1 VESSQAPLE
10 LVLPFGGSVANTNAS
25 ITDSG
30 AGNVDQGIVERDFA
44 TDDPE
49 SSTTPKR
56 RPPDDNQ
63 GGPSR
68 LADRNV
74 QRHHLVSTLDPNE
87 YNAWMQ
93 GR

>member
-1 VESSQAPLE
+1 M
-10 LVLPFGGSVANTNAS
+10 
-25 ITDSG
+25 DSG

-44 TDDPE
+44 TDDLE
-49 SSTTPKR
+49 SDSER

-74 QRHHLVSTLDPNE
+74 QRDITNRVNRP
-87 YNAWMQ
+87 
-93 GR
+93 

>member
-1 VESSQAPLE
+1 M
-10 LVLPFGGSVANTNAS
+10 
-25 ITDSG
+25 DSG

-44 TDDPE
+44 TDGPQSLDDSE
-49 SSTTPKR
+49 R

-74 QRHHLVSTLDPNE
+74 QRYITNRVNRLDLEVDRHSTRTNTTHGCKAGKSPDV
-87 YNAWMQ
+87 
-93 GR
+93 